1 MPRRYTCCSDARHH
15 MNSTTP
21 LERPVHESFLIMRI
35 LTIEDDAAIRRLI
48 ERRLRRDGFDV
59 DSASTAADAIERL
72 RANVY
77 DSVILDVTLP
87 DVDGF
92 SVCQRVRATGVT
104 APILMI
110 STRRRIADR
119 VKGLDSGADDY
130 LTKPF
135 AGSELSARVRAL
147 MRRTGSSRAHPLVVS
162 DLTLDPVT
170 RRVNRG
176 RRDID
181 LTPKEFALLEFLMR
195 RAGRPLTRRLIAEQ
209 VWGVRWDRRTNV
221 IDVVISNL
229 RKKIESQ
236 TERPL
241 LSPVRGVGYLIGGS
255 GF

>member
-1 MPRRYTCCSDARHH
+1 
-15 MNSTTP
+15 
-21 LERPVHESFLIMRI
+21 MRI
-35 LTIEDDAAIRRLI
+35 LTIEDDAAVVRLI

-59 DSASTAADAIERL
+59 DLASNAARAVERL
-72 RANVY
+72 RTNVY

-92 SVCQRVRATGVT
+92 LVCRHLRAIGIK

-119 VKGLDSGADDY
+119 VRGLDSGADDY
-130 LTKPF
+130 LMKPF

-147 MRRTGSSRAHPLVVS
+147 IRRTGAFRAHPLIVS

-170 RRVNRG
+170 RRVSRG
-176 RRDID
+176 KRDID

-195 RAGRPLTRRLIAEQ
+195 RAGRPLARRLIAEH
-209 VWGVRWDRRTNV
+209 VWGVDWDRRTNV

-229 RKKIESQ
+229 RKKIESRF
-236 TERPL
+236 ERRL
-241 LSPVRGVGYLIGGS
+241 LSPVRGVGYLIAGS
-255 GF
+255 AAELRPPGAGR